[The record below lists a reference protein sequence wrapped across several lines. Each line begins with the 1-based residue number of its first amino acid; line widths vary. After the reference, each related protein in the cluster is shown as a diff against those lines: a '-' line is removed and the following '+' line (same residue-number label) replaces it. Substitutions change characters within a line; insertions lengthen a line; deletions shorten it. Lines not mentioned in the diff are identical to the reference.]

1 MQDET
6 ESQPVKLV
14 QKQANASQSSL
25 SNKDLEDM
33 QFMNGTSGSGG
44 GNVLKS
50 TVIHLNKE
58 EEEDMIRELENIGL

>member
-1 MQDET
+1 
-6 ESQPVKLV
+6 
-14 QKQANASQSSL
+14 
-25 SNKDLEDM
+25 M